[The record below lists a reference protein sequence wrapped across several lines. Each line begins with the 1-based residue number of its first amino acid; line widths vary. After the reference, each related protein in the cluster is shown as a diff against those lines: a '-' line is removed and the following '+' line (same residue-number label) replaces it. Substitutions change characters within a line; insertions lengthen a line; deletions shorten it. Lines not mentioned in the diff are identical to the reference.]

1 MNLGIMKKKKFGIR
15 IENLV
20 CIKKEKNKLK
30 FENLTMAPID
40 KSLVVKKLLNKKEIK
55 WVNDYHSNV
64 FKKLKNFMNSS
75 ELVELK
81 TACSNI

>member
-1 MNLGIMKKKKFGIR
+1 M
-15 IENLV
+15 